1 MKADKKSME
10 SATVTAI
17 SDSTKVV
24 QKESKGYNTIII
36 NLLPVLAMIIAILPG
51 MIHGTSGIEI
61 AKIGIITLILT
72 TAATFYIRSYA
83 DNILGKRFAKSI
95 ITACY
100 LGSILLL
107 MLIQHPEI
115 YSFWMIGG
123 LVVAMLIDNKLGLL
137 FHFNLSFI
145 VGIVLALRP
154 EIVIQLLVIG
164 VLMSL
169 LSGYLK
175 EKSTV
180 IYAAIILL
188 STNITLAFV
197 INNFVF
203 EKVTNYNYLST
214 LFSILAVLAT
224 AFLFCLLYEQT
235 VKSNHS
241 LDMEELLEGSNT
253 IDSGNPLMKPLIEPK
268 NEGGF
273 NQDFNTENILQ
284 TTDEVMV
291 RTDTSEKSSE
301 TNPIQYHVKISTSYD
316 LLNEVEN
323 ELLIKLKQYSESLYR
338 HSLRIGDISYR
349 AAKVIGADDMLAK
362 AGGLYHEIGKIKG
375 KDYIEEGFKI
385 AEEYS
390 FSKELVAILKQ
401 HNIKYEKPTSVEAAI
416 VMLTDNIIS
425 TIEYIEKTGDHKYTT
440 NKIIDNIFQM
450 RMDKGTF
457 DDSGLTV
464 KNFKQLKEF
473 YQGELNTNTRP

>member
-1 MKADKKSME
+1 MKANKKSME

-17 SDSTKVV
+17 FDSTKVV

-51 MIHGTSGIEI
+51 MIRGTSGIEI
-61 AKIGIITLILT
+61 AKICIITLILT

-95 ITACY
+95 ITTSY

-107 MLIQHPEI
+107 MLIQRPEI

-123 LVVAMLIDNKLGLL
+123 LVVAMLMDNKLGLL
-137 FHFNLSFI
+137 FHFNLTFI
-145 VGIVLALRP
+145 VGIVLSLRP
-154 EIVIQLLVIG
+154 ELVIQLLIIG

-169 LSGYLK
+169 LSRFLK
-175 EKSTV
+175 ERSTV

-214 LFSILAVLAT
+214 FFSILTVLAT
-224 AFLFCLLYEQT
+224 AFLFCLFYEKA
-235 VKSNHS
+235 VKSNPS
-241 LDMEELLEGSNT
+241 IDMETLLEGGNT
-253 IDSGNPLMKPLIEPK
+253 LEAVNVLKDTK

-273 NQDFNTENILQ
+273 NQDFITENIPQ
-284 TTDEVMV
+284 NADEVMV
-291 RTDTSEKSSE
+291 NTATSEKSSE
-301 TNPIQYHVKISTSYD
+301 TNPIQYHVRISTSYD

-323 ELLIKLKQYSESLYR
+323 ELLIKLKQYSESIYR
-338 HSLRIGDISYR
+338 HSLRIGDISCR

-375 KDYIEEGFKI
+375 KDYIEEGLKI

-390 FSKELVAILKQ
+390 FSKELVAIIKQ

-416 VMLTDNIIS
+416 VMLTDNIVS
-425 TIEYIEKTGDHKYTT
+425 TIEYIEKTEDHKYTT
-440 NKIIDNIFQM
+440 NKIIDNIFQL

-464 KNFKQLKEF
+464 KNFKLIKEF
-473 YQGELNTNTRP
+473 FQHEFIAKT